1 MRGNGCLRRRI
12 SADLRTRTG
21 LCVDLRTHSTRGE
34 QCARAQ
40 RSSSRSAMGEGG
52 AEQRQAG
59 GGSAKEHIMRLRLHQ
74 RRRKRVSRGR
84 SRGSQHKRVSEGR
97 SARVGSDCARVGAE
111 WSGVEV
117 CDAAGATVIRMLGAM
132 VLCNRGYGATHPRG

>member
-1 MRGNGCLRRRI
+1 
-12 SADLRTRTG
+12 
-21 LCVDLRTHSTRGE
+21 
-34 QCARAQ
+34 
-40 RSSSRSAMGEGG
+40 MGEGG

-111 WSGVEV
+111 WSGWVPAQVGPEGEG
-117 CDAAGATVIRMLGAM
+117 CWFQR
-132 VLCNRGYGATHPRG
+132 

>member
-52 AEQRQAG
+52 AEQRHAG
-59 GGSAKEHIMRLRLHQ
+59 GGSAKEHIMRLRAIGPAKQ
-74 RRRKRVSRGR
+74 RLTASARR
-84 SRGSQHKRVSEGR
+84 SR
-97 SARVGSDCARVGAE
+97 AR
-111 WSGVEV
+111 WPSGVDSSPAHV
-117 CDAAGATVIRMLGAM
+117 ST
-132 VLCNRGYGATHPRG
+132 RGSWM